1 MIGNEQFCNVCWR
14 DQRVHRQVIQM
25 VPRCPHC
32 GEPYSINLDG
42 TNVKGATP
50 GHTTTAECGK
60 CGKAFKYILF
70 RTHYQETPDI
80 PIFNGLTAKDE
91 DGLS

>member
-1 MIGNEQFCNVCWR
+1 
-14 DQRVHRQVIQM
+14 M
-25 VPRCPHC
+25 VPRCPLC

-50 GHTTTAECGK
+50 GQTTTAECGK

-70 RTHYQETPDI
+70 RSHYQETPDI

-91 DGLS
+91 DRLS